1 MGTAPFPFFC
11 CPAPK
16 KREMVIVS
24 GDAKES
30 QAEEVEFK
38 WLQGISSNNRAWVKN
53 NIKGEDLA
61 L

>member
-1 MGTAPFPFFC
+1 MGGGGVKCFGVGMVGERSTFMGTAPFPFFC

-38 WLQGISSNNRAWVKN
+38 WL
-53 NIKGEDLA
+53 
-61 L
+61 